1 MPNFESF
8 NLEEFKLGWIVGNFA
23 PALIQSNDIEVAIK
37 YFKSG
42 VIEPSH
48 MQLVATEITI
58 VVSGRIRLG
67 KNTYGPKEI
76 IKIPPKTFADF
87 ESLTD
92 SALVCIKYPS
102 IPNDKVLE

>member
-8 NLEEFKLGWIVGNFA
+8 NLEEFKLGWIVGNFV
-23 PALIQSNDIEVAIK
+23 PTLIQSNDIEVAIK

-42 VIEPSH
+42 DTEPSH

-58 VVSGRIRLG
+58 VVSV
-67 KNTYGPKEI
+67 
-76 IKIPPKTFADF
+76 KIPPKTLADF

-102 IPNDKVLE
+102 FPNDKVLE

>member
-1 MPNFESF
+1 MSNFESF
-8 NLEEFKLGWIVGNFA
+8 NLEEFKLGWIVGNFV
-23 PALIQSNDIEVAIK
+23 PALVQSKDIEVAIK

-42 VIEPSH
+42 DLEPSH

-58 VVSGRIRLG
+58 VVSGRIKLG
-67 KNTYGPKEI
+67 INTYGPKEI
-76 IKIPPKTFADF
+76 IKIPPKSFADF

-92 SALVCIKYPS
+92 STLVCIKYPS